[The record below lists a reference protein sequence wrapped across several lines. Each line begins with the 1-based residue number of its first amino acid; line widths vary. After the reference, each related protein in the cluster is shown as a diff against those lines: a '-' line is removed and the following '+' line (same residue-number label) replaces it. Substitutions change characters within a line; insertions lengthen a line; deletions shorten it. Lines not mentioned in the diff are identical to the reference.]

1 MLGLISTKLPCA
13 NEVKVLWK
21 SGADC
26 PYLCFL
32 TARFGL
38 SRVTLGIS
46 ILRWFR
52 SRFRK
57 AKSAAGELPFPSF
70 RGRAC
75 LNLWP
80 TAHGKDHELCRWVY
94 SSSVIDRLAAG
105 AHRSYVPTTIRAVG
119 WRSHRFLLAGEVDDG
134 GLGAAFQVSLLPQK
148 KRQSGRR
155 LKPVISQPLVVSGMP
170 VTFVRRQGPVV

>member
-46 ILRWFR
+46 ILRVGSGAVFER
-52 SRFRK
+52 RNRLLESC
-57 AKSAAGELPFPSF
+57 PSQ
-70 RGRAC
+70 A
-75 LNLWP
+75 
-80 TAHGKDHELCRWVY
+80 
-94 SSSVIDRLAAG
+94 S
-105 AHRSYVPTTIRAVG
+105 
-119 WRSHRFLLAGEVDDG
+119 G
-134 GLGAAFQVSLLPQK
+134 GVH
-148 KRQSGRR
+148 
-155 LKPVISQPLVVSGMP
+155 V
-170 VTFVRRQGPVV
+170 